1 MAQAEDVRRLKEQLG
16 GHPGPMLSV
25 YLSVNARYE
34 ENQGQAY
41 KVRLK
46 DALDEME
53 VPEELAGRVRE
64 EVEEE
69 VHPGARTVIFFV
81 AEDGLF
87 ERYNLQLD
95 LPESYHFGEPYLA
108 PLVLAFDEHEPYGI
122 ALLDAQEFRFFVSAP
137 IEEPGQASKGAS
149 SGFFREVDI
158 ESRQPYPKVGGTA
171 DHDPAGYTRQAHLHR
186 FFKEL
191 AEVTHKLVLRNGV
204 KHLILAGPKER
215 TAEFRDTLPQDIQER
230 VVADEQVEARGPE
243 NKALEEFEDMV
254 ERAERER
261 KAGLIEQ
268 ARESGVHGVKDTVEA
283 LQLGQVHHLLALWD
297 LEGEIRWCDNDEF
310 AITDISARGCPF
322 CSQETRV
329 RPLMDVLVD
338 LAAARNARLE
348 FVRAENEVFAEH
360 PNEAGRAEYSRRQPA
375 DVLREEF
382 EGLVGLLRFT
392 LTEQPSEQP

>member
-1 MAQAEDVRRLKEQLG
+1 MAQAEDDRRLKEQLE

-41 KVRLK
+41 KVRLRN
-46 DALDEME
+46 ALDEME
-53 VPEELAGRVRE
+53 IPEELAGRVRE

-158 ESRQPYPKVGGTA
+158 ESRQPYPKVGGTT

-243 NKALEEFEDMV
+243 NKVLEEFEDMV

-268 ARESGVHGVKDTVEA
+268 ARESGVHGVKDTIEA

-310 AITDISARGCPF
+310 AITDISARECPF

>member
-1 MAQAEDVRRLKEQLG
+1 MAQAEDVRRLKEQLE

-41 KVRLK
+41 KVRLR

-53 VPEELAGRVRE
+53 IPEELAGRVRE

-81 AEDGLF
+81 AEDGFF
-87 ERYNLQLD
+87 ERHNLQLD

-108 PLVLAFDEHEPYGI
+108 PLVLALDEHESYGV

-137 IEEPGQASKGAS
+137 MEEPGHASKGAS

-158 ESRQPYPKVGGTA
+158 ESNQPYPKVGGTT

-191 AEVTHKLVLRNGV
+191 AELTHKLVLRDGV

-230 VVADEQVEARGPE
+230 VVAEEQVEARGPE
-243 NKALEEFEDMV
+243 NEVLEKFEDIV
-254 ERAERER
+254 ARAERER

-268 ARESGVHGVKDTVEA
+268 ARESGVHGVKDTIEA

-310 AITDISARGCPF
+310 AITDISAKECPF
-322 CSQETRV
+322 CGQETRI

-338 LAAARNARLE
+338 LAAARDARLE

-360 PNEAGRAEYSRRQPA
+360 PNEVGRVEHSRREPA

-382 EGLVGLLRFT
+382 EGLAGLLRFT
-392 LTEQPSEQP
+392 LTEQPSE